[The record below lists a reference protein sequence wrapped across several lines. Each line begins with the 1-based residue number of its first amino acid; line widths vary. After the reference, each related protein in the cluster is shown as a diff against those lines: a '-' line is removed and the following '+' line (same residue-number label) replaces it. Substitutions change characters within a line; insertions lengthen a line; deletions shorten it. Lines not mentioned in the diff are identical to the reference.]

1 GSRESDSAP
10 CLTPPLFPPHLVEFR
25 AQVSHSTAETHAGGV
40 MSSGRE
46 SVGDLIPQDVLEVF
60 AQERQSRRGKRSRR
74 RNTIGRAFSWL
85 KARRRKTLR
94 QNRDINIDLLS
105 PGLHVPIPL
114 PSTSTVV
121 GETSCPLQHFQEN
134 VFIEGSRP
142 KYVEDLH
149 MEAQEGLKLL
159 QHDENRNGVDFQD
172 DQSVISTVT
181 ARTDDDVSFSELRMS
196 ESESIA
202 ADTISTRS
210 VTSYQSSRSGLT
222 RQGSTFRPLKEDK
235 KHGKGKSKKKA
246 GMATRI
252 PRHIQ
257 KELGL
262 DRAAWT
268 ASQFTDAQL
277 SNGGL
282 SISTVIPTLD
292 SISIASVPDGAIM
305 HLQNMNSLQQSSM
318 EEPSQLPRQEGQQDD
333 LALHLLPQ
341 SFDPQRPN
349 SLACPWMTT
358 LGNSPSSPVMYV
370 SPEATYMSKIIPNA
384 ILPPSV
390 DVVELSRNR
399 SRSSVRMVSKSSL
412 ASASPAPSRASSRV
426 SSRLSSRAPSQMSS
440 WNSSRA
446 STHRTATFSECSDWS
461 HSGSSETL
469 VSDSST
475 ISSSST
481 PRVASRSQAED
492 TSGLPMDKHFPCAQ
506 NTPFNPVQ
514 LNGTN
519 QPEEAWKTSG
529 STGPFNHSLSV
540 IKKSKRP
547 PPPPS
552 RSYSL
557 HSRTHART
565 FDKKKSLENGSQKVE
580 SPYNAY
586 PSQNGNT
593 AAPSKENLISHRAVL
608 AELQLQK
615 GLQMHTGSKPYS
627 HTHGGSHQNKLKQFI
642 PSTKSL
648 TANGVVASPTVMTLI
663 ALLEVPDPPNVLAPP
678 PPPPEAWAHNQR
690 TFELLCGPGPVNF
703 ERWAQK
709 RGLKIEVPIQMA
721 KRKIPLTSQAANEM
735 KDNTEAPK
743 SQEAVITD
751 TIYRTTPTKMSVDVQ
766 PPYGNALPLPGLTH
780 VRLSPTPSPPPE
792 HIPPLPPT
800 DQVVPLKDDAS
811 AQFQGPVD
819 DIICPPPHP
828 LFPPP
833 APPTKVPPPHPPGGQ
848 DETDFSS
855 PPMPPSLRFL
865 LKVPPVPQ
873 DAQPPILEKAV
884 SSSAQQILP
893 PPPMIP
899 PSPPMIPPPPPMIPP
914 APPMIPPPLTSRTP
928 PPPAIPPPPPL
939 IPPAEIPTPPKQT
952 PPDVSSKQAQITS
965 TPSNVPP
972 PPPLPTDLKKEVKD
986 ITVEKQEKRPSPPTT
1001 HTVVTSEE
1009 SPTPMVTPSLLQTVR
1024 LRSIRAN
1031 VSQAETPGEPPKPK
1045 HQTTGEETP
1054 QKPIRRS
1061 LILITP
1067 VVPSH
1072 QKDDAPPTTTV
1083 QENQGSPPSDT
1094 QPKTE
1099 PKVLSVSSDQVS
1111 QDVKHEPHCQV
1122 SIPDQKTQQANTEP
1136 IKESLSAES
1145 VDQTPKS
1152 EPKTKITVQE
1162 IKNATSEPSNM
1173 LIPDEPNDH
1182 PIANDIKEVQSDS
1195 SENKQ
1200 SPSLVQPEQ
1209 DVKFSKPQTLTLTS
1223 PKLNPAQK
1231 VPSASVPTSSMCLQD
1246 AIRLKTAALSST
1258 DNQAKRL
1265 SLLHSPPLSTGAIS
1279 PTSTAN
1285 FIFSKSS
1292 KKVVIE
1298 KSPLS
1303 PESKSDL
1310 RKTLVQ
1316 ELNSVPRTSKPAG
1329 DPHNAKAKVPPPVA
1343 KKPSAKSEN
1352 ITHNAPESN
1361 MDTEHVQT
1369 AGQ

>member
-1 GSRESDSAP
+1 
-10 CLTPPLFPPHLVEFR
+10 
-25 AQVSHSTAETHAGGV
+25 
-40 MSSGRE
+40 M
-46 SVGDLIPQDVLEVF
+46 
-60 AQERQSRRGKRSRR
+60 
-74 RNTIGRAFSWL
+74 
-85 KARRRKTLR
+85 
-94 QNRDINIDLLS
+94 
-105 PGLHVPIPL
+105 
-114 PSTSTVV
+114 
-121 GETSCPLQHFQEN
+121 
-134 VFIEGSRP
+134 
-142 KYVEDLH
+142 
-149 MEAQEGLKLL
+149 
-159 QHDENRNGVDFQD
+159 
-172 DQSVISTVT
+172 VT
-181 ARTDDDVSFSELRMS
+181 
-196 ESESIA
+196 
-202 ADTISTRS
+202 
-210 VTSYQSSRSGLT
+210 G
-222 RQGSTFRPLKEDK
+222 
-235 KHGKGKSKKKA
+235 
-246 GMATRI
+246 I

-282 SISTVIPTLD
+282 SISTVIPTMD
-292 SISIASVPDGAIM
+292 SMSIASVPDGAIM
-305 HLQNMNSLQQSSM
+305 PLQNTNSLQQAVR
-318 EEPSQLPRQEGQQDD
+318 EEPSQLQPQEGQQDD
-333 LALHLLPQ
+333 LALLRHLLPQ

-358 LGNSPSSPVMYV
+358 SGNAPSSPVMYV

-384 ILPPSV
+384 VLPPSV

-426 SSRLSSRAPSQMSS
+426 SSRLSSRAPSLMSS
-440 WNSSRA
+440 RNSSRA
-446 STHRTATFSECSDWS
+446 STHRTATLSECSGWS

-481 PRVASRSQAED
+481 PRVASRAQAED
-492 TSGLPMDKHFPCAQ
+492 RSGPAMDKHYPGAQ
-506 NTPFNPVQ
+506 NTPVQ
-514 LNGTN
+514 LNGSN
-519 QPEEAWKTSG
+519 QPEEAWKMSG
-529 STGPFNHSLSV
+529 STGNFNRSLSV
-540 IKKSKRP
+540 VKKSKRP

-580 SPYNAY
+580 SPYSTY

-593 AAPSKENLISHRAVL
+593 AVPSKENLISQRAVL

-615 GLQMHTGSKPYS
+615 GLQMHAGNKPYS
-627 HTHGGSHQNKLKQFI
+627 HTNGGSHQNKLKQFI
-642 PSTKSL
+642 PSIKGL
-648 TANGVVASPTVMTLI
+648 TANGVVASPTVMTLM
-663 ALLEVPDPPNVLAPP
+663 ALLEVPDPPKVLAPP

-709 RGLKIEVPIQMA
+709 RGLKIEVPIQMV
-721 KRKIPLTSQAANEM
+721 KRKIPPTSRAANEM
-735 KDNTEAPK
+735 KDNTKAPK
-743 SQEAVITD
+743 TQEAVLTD
-751 TIYRTTPTKMSVDVQ
+751 TTYRTTPTKMYVDVQ
-766 PPYGNALPLPGLTH
+766 PPYGSALPLPGLTR
-780 VRLSPTPSPPPE
+780 VRPSPTPSPPPE

-800 DQVVPLKDDAS
+800 DQVVPLKEDAS
-811 AQFQGPVD
+811 AQFREPVD

-833 APPTKVPPPHPPGGQ
+833 APPTKVPPPHLSGGQ
-848 DETDFSS
+848 DETNFSS

-873 DAQPPILEKAV
+873 DAQPSILAASAEK
-884 SSSAQQILP
+884 IPP

-899 PSPPMIPPPPPMIPP
+899 PSPPTIPPPPPIIPP
-914 APPMIPPPLTSRTP
+914 APPLIPPAPPAIPPPPTSRTP
-928 PPPAIPPPPPL
+928 PPPAIPPPPTL
-939 IPPAEIPTPPKQT
+939 IPPAPAEIHTHPKQT
-952 PPDVSSKQAQITS
+952 TPDVSFKQAQITS

-986 ITVEKQEKRPSPPTT
+986 ITIDKQEKCPSTPTT
-1001 HTVVTSEE
+1001 HTIVTSEE

-1031 VSQAETPGEPPKPK
+1031 VSQAETPGGPPKPK
-1045 HQTTGEETP
+1045 HQTSGQEAP

-1061 LILITP
+1061 LILITSDI
-1067 VVPSH
+1067 PSH
-1072 QKDDAPPTTTV
+1072 QKDDAPPTTIV
-1083 QENQGSPPSDT
+1083 QENQGTSPPSDI

-1099 PKVLSVSSDQVS
+1099 PKVLSGSADQV
-1111 QDVKHEPHCQV
+1111 VKPEPHSQV

-1145 VDQTPKS
+1145 VPQTPKS
-1152 EPKTKITVQE
+1152 EPETKTTVQE
-1162 IKNATSEPSNM
+1162 IKNATPELSNI
-1173 LIPDEPNDH
+1173 LIPDELKDH
-1182 PIANDIKEVQSDS
+1182 LVTIKEVQDDS
-1195 SENKQ
+1195 CEKKQ

-1209 DVKFSKPQTLTLTS
+1209 DVKLSKPQTLTLTS

-1231 VPSASVPTSSMCLQD
+1231 VPSASIPSSSMSLQD
-1246 AIRLKTAALSST
+1246 AIRRKTAALSST

-1298 KSPLS
+1298 TSPLS
-1303 PESKSDL
+1303 PESKSDP

-1316 ELNSVPRTSKPAG
+1316 ELNSVPRTSKPAA
-1329 DPHNAKAKVPPPVA
+1329 DPHNTKAKVPPPVA
-1343 KKPSAKSEN
+1343 KKPGAKSEN
-1352 ITHNAPESN
+1352 ITHNASESN
-1361 MDTEHVQT
+1361 MDTVQT